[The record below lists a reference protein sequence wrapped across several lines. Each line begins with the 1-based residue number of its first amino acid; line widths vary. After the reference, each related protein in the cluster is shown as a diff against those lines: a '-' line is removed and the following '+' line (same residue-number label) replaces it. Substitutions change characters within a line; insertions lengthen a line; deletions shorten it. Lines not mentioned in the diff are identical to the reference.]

1 MFGSWIF
8 TQNIFS
14 SKNHFVGHI
23 CALITSFLQI
33 GIHEKKW
40 FIHKRLWIKTNLHQ
54 FQMQFLFY
62 QIVTL
67 SMTKKNR
74 INTFP
79 SLFLHKSKIKGQPS
93 FPKATNL
100 QQCSKSGQSLF
111 RIVKNLNFGQSL
123 WEPILQFHELISR
136 NLLCSQLF
144 LVVVKKIRETLHF
157 QLEVL
162 EKFSG

>member
-40 FIHKRLWIKTNLHQ
+40 FIHKRLRIKTNLHQ

-62 QIVTL
+62 QIVTSSL
-67 SMTKKNR
+67 TKKNR
-74 INTFP
+74 INTFL
-79 SLFLHKSKIKGQPS
+79 SVLLLKSKIKGQPS
-93 FPKATNL
+93 FEIVKIQNL
-100 QQCSKSGQSLF
+100 VIFKTRIEELSKSEFWKVLQSF
-111 RIVKNLNFGQSL
+111 
-123 WEPILQFHELISR
+123 
-136 NLLCSQLF
+136 
-144 LVVVKKIRETLHF
+144 
-157 QLEVL
+157 EVL
-162 EKFSG
+162 YHQTDWALDLDARLPRGCKKNQ

>member
-40 FIHKRLWIKTNLHQ
+40 FIHKRLRIKTNLHQ

-62 QIVTL
+62 QIVT
-67 SMTKKNR
+67 SSSTKKNR
-74 INTFP
+74 INTFL
-79 SLFLHKSKIKGQPS
+79 SVLLLKSKTKGQPS
-93 FPKATNL
+93 FK
-100 QQCSKSGQSLF
+100 
-111 RIVKNLNFGQSL
+111 IVKKKKRWSISPIIWWKKFSDKSL
-123 WEPILQFHELISR
+123 RICQIRKILHCF
-136 NLLCSQLF
+136 
-144 LVVVKKIRETLHF
+144 
-157 QLEVL
+157 EVL
-162 EKFSG
+162 YHQTDWDLDLDAIAKSSKGL